1 MSRFS
6 IAIHGGAG
14 TITKQSL
21 TPEKEKAYHKAL
33 EKALTAGHQALINGG
48 SAVDAV
54 ELAVTLLEDCPLFN
68 AGKGSVFT
76 SEGTHEMDASIMDGS
91 NLEAG
96 AVSMVK
102 GIKNPVKV
110 ARLIMERSEHV
121 FMAGPGAEA
130 FAKSMQCEFREEKYF
145 YDEFRYQQWLTV
157 KGTDVTQLDHASEKK
172 FGTVGAV
179 ACDRKGNLAAATS
192 TGGMTNK
199 KFGRIGDT
207 PMIGAGNYANNQ
219 TCAISCTGSGEFFIR
234 GVVAYD
240 VSCLMEYKGMSLSQ
254 ACDEVIH
261 HRLKNIGG
269 DGGLIAVDLNG
280 NIAMPFNTEGMYRAS
295 RNSEGHTIVSIYQ

>member
-1 MSRFS
+1 MSMFS

-14 TITKQSL
+14 TITRQSL
-21 TPEKEKAYHKAL
+21 TPEKEQAYHEAL
-33 EKALTAGHQALINGG
+33 ENALTAGHQALTDGG

-91 NLEAG
+91 NLKAG

-157 KGTDVTQLDHASEKK
+157 KGTDITQLDHASEKK

-234 GVVAYD
+234 GVVAYY

-280 NIAMPFNTEGMYRAS
+280 NIAMHFNTEGMYRAS
-295 RNSEGHTIVSIYQ
+295 RNSEGHTIISIYQ